1 MVTDRVG
8 DFIIRLQN
16 AAMIGKKEVSLP
28 YSEHLLTIAKKLK
41 ELGFIST
48 VEVKE
53 KESRKVEDGHA
64 IKKDIMIELAYS
76 ERGQAKLRG
85 VKRISKPG
93 RRLYTPSA
101 AAHTVKGGTGARI
114 LSSSS
119 GIITD
124 AEARKSRVGGEE
136 LFEIW

>member
-28 YSEHLLTIAKKLK
+28 YSEHLLTIAKKLR
-41 ELGFIST
+41 ELGFVSR

-53 KESRKVEDGHA
+53 KEEGSV
-64 IKKDIMIELAYS
+64 KKNIIVELAYN

-93 RRLYTPSA
+93 RRLYAPHT
-101 AAHTVKGGTGARI
+101 AAHKVKGGTGARI
-114 LSSSS
+114 LSSSL

-124 AEARKSRVGGEE
+124 TEARKNKIGGED